1 MAERLLELARGARD
15 AIRMFNRALCDVIAG
30 PVIRVV
36 CFILLGMGLCV
47 ARCGIR
53 TEREKRNRPEEH
65 IGGSE
70 P

>member
-1 MAERLLELARGARD
+1 MFGFTRQYYGGAIAGVGGGALAMQYACSIGLFATSY
-15 AIRMFNRALCDVIAG
+15 G

-53 TEREKRNRPEEH
+53 TEREKT
-65 IGGSE
+65 
-70 P
+70 